1 MLEQVLLHSW
11 ALWLKASQHC
21 QTPRAS
27 EAGTEQIKIHLFCE
41 REIFFFFLYRKH
53 SPALL
58 LLKHRFPFMSHKR
71 HSGVAQ

>member
-41 REIFFFFLYRKH
+41 REIFFFF
-53 SPALL
+53 
-58 LLKHRFPFMSHKR
+58 FI
-71 HSGVAQ
+71 